1 MLSEKKFYAFFPE
14 AKLIKDDALRQKS
27 FEAFADAAEM
37 GGWTEDT
44 IERCPSAVAEFVDS
58 PATQIRHLQDSIQ
71 LSLMIGTYLK
81 EHYGAYID
89 FNMDYVLAGALLHDL
104 GKFTEYAVDDNG
116 KPYVTENGTGHPRAV
131 HQHGLR
137 DLCGSCVSL
146 HVLQ

>member
-104 GKFTEYAVDDNG
+104 GKFTEYAVDD
-116 KPYVTENGTGHPRAV
+116 TTLPRTAAI
-131 HQHGLR
+131 
-137 DLCGSCVSL
+137 CGILWPGPSSPPSTVCRRS
-146 HVLQ
+146 

>member
-81 EHYGAYID
+81 EHYG
-89 FNMDYVLAGALLHDL
+89 
-104 GKFTEYAVDDNG
+104 
-116 KPYVTENGTGHPRAV
+116 RV
-131 HQHGLR
+131 HRLQYGLR
-137 DLCGSCVSL
+137 AGRCAPARSGQV
-146 HVLQ
+146 HRVRGGR